1 MVTGC
6 VKRPL
11 QPPEPTEYDAQIVT
25 NAVNTEWETWR
36 PETRTDRDAVLLEL
50 EEVLTSPHFCNSKRY
65 PALLRY
71 IVESTLSDRVEHLKE
86 RTLGIEVFQRP
97 ASYDTNTDTVVRYTA
112 GEVRKRLSL
121 YYHEH
126 GRKARIQISLPAGSY
141 VPEFLR
147 AVDDPVEEL
156 ATVHH
161 AEPEHALY
169 LETVPQFAA
178 HVPIA
183 PVAPAA
189 PEFALP
195 WLRRRW
201 LAYAVAVLLVAL
213 AGLGW
218 QYRAMT
224 RPTAMDEFW
233 SPILHDHEPT
243 LVLAGGVYFKPTNF
257 SGVQTAG
264 KDVEYPFVSMQ
275 QALALAKVSGNLE
288 RAGANYQMQP
298 SAATALSDMRERP
311 VILLGGYNNDWT
323 IRLTQ
328 PLRFSFAPTGL
339 ARIVDR
345 EHPETALSRD
355 TSIPYSSADDYAL
368 VARFRD
374 SNTDSVVLVLAGLGR
389 NGTEAA
395 AQFATSPHYMQ
406 LLRDQVGGDLAKKN
420 VEVVLKVGVI
430 EGKTGAPSVQS
441 VHVW

>member
-1 MVTGC
+1 M
-6 VKRPL
+6 
-11 QPPEPTEYDAQIVT
+11 
-25 NAVNTEWETWR
+25 NAVNAAWETWR
-36 PETRTDRDAVLLEL
+36 PETRADRDAVLLEL

-97 ASYDTNTDTVVRYTA
+97 PSYDTNTDTVVRYTA

-147 AVDDPVEEL
+147 AVDEPAEEP
-156 ATVHH
+156 APAPAVH
-161 AEPEHALY
+161 AESETALY
-169 LETVPQFAA
+169 LEMVPQFAA
-178 HVPIA
+178 AAPIA

-189 PEFALP
+189 PVFVLP

-201 LAYAVAVLLVAL
+201 LAYAVAVLLVLL

-218 QYRAMT
+218 RYHAVT

-233 SPILHDHEPT
+233 SPILRDHEQT

-288 RAGANYQMQP
+288 RAGASYQMQP
-298 SAATALSDMRERP
+298 SASTALTDMRERP
-311 VILLGGYNNDWT
+311 VVSIGGYNNDWT

-328 PLRFSFAPTGL
+328 PLRFSFAPTGT

-345 EHPETALSRD
+345 EHPETALARD

-374 SNTDSVVLVLAGLGR
+374 RNTDSVVLVLAGLGR

-395 AQFATSPHYMQ
+395 AQFVTSPHYMQ

-430 EGKTGAPSVQS
+430 EGKTGAPAVLS